1 MTAPLHWLCAL
12 FSSDRKQ
19 KASIHVIGKQCRG
32 QGIFSK
38 EGNPRSNEISAVGP
52 LKYTL
57 VAVWFGIATG
67 IVTALATVYGV
78 WREWQTRRQQ
88 QATRLATAAASAV
101 RRTEATIVRPL
112 LTERMGDTISVFV
125 QQHPLEDPTR
135 FRTLLFRHLQQSM
148 QLSEE
153 EKLLAK
159 QTAVNILITT
169 LQGMPS
175 APLRVKSD
183 DDINKN
189 LKKIQE
195 AVETAYGIR
204 PRPTVEMLNNLA
216 TFCGGTVVV
225 SGT

>member
-1 MTAPLHWLCAL
+1 MSVEDSVAVRVSFSGPL
-12 FSSDRKQ
+12 
-19 KASIHVIGKQCRG
+19 
-32 QGIFSK
+32 
-38 EGNPRSNEISAVGP
+38 

-57 VAVWFGIATG
+57 LAVWFGIATG
-67 IVTALATVYGV
+67 IVTILGTLYGI
-78 WREWQTRRQQ
+78 WREWQIRRQQ

-101 RRTEATIVRPL
+101 RRAEATVVRPL
-112 LTERMGDTISVFV
+112 LTDRMGDTISLFV
-125 QQHPLEDPTR
+125 QQHPSEDPTR

-175 APLRVKSD
+175 APVRVKSD

-189 LKKIQE
+189 MKKINE
-195 AVETAYGIR
+195 AVETAYGLR

-216 TFCGGTVVV
+216 TFCGGATVVC
-225 SGT
+225 SS